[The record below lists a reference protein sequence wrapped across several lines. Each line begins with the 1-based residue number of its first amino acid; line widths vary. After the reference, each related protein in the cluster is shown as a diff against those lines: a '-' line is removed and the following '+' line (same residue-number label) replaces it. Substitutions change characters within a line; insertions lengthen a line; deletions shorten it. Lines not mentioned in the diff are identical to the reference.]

1 MAKVRVRHFQ
11 GPWPQAY
18 PRIQLYLLEMLAGR
32 PDPSAI
38 HLRLA
43 KALATPEEMR
53 RDVPALRDA
62 LVHRLGP
69 GRVHCD
75 AVDGAQSH
83 EIRLECARVATVEAL
98 GDPPASSRT

>member
-1 MAKVRVRHFQ
+1 
-11 GPWPQAY
+11 
-18 PRIQLYLLEMLAGR
+18 
-32 PDPSAI
+32 
-38 HLRLA
+38 
-43 KALATPEEMR
+43 MR

-83 EIRLECARVATVEAL
+83 EIRLECARVATVEAR
-98 GDPPASSRT
+98 GDPPASTRT